1 MIPRCAVW
9 LPLATSQVQA
19 VRFTDLR
26 CFIPAAFY
34 DRILHEDRLAL
45 PYRRDYDPRIVATL
59 NMMPCAGET
68 WFR

>member
-45 PYRRDYDPRIVATL
+45 PTGGITIQELSPH
-59 NMMPCAGET
+59 
-68 WFR
+68 